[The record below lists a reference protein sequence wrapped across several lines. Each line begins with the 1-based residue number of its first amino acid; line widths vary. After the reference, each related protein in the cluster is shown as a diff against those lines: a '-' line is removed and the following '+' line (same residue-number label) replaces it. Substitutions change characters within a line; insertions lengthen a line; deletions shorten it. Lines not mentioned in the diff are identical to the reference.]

1 VKSYEFQ
8 VPVNLGDNE
17 KLIKIRSFFDKP
29 GITVKID
36 ETSNEKTGQSLEN
49 EIKKMKT
56 DIYALS
62 LNTKIIPQ
70 AFLQQQEYVKRLLE
84 SVKRGDT
91 KMYLVKVAVDA
102 SKVPRDETMGLIKD
116 AREIMPFADPEKYKK
131 MDG

>member
-36 ETSNEKTGQSLEN
+36 ETSNEKTRQSLEN

-84 SVKRGDT
+84 SVKRGIQKCT
-91 KMYLVKVAVDA
+91 
-102 SKVPRDETMGLIKD
+102 
-116 AREIMPFADPEKYKK
+116 
-131 MDG
+131 